1 MNKTSPKLKTRKKN
15 KTNYV
20 NSLREL
26 QNISTEEDEQEKIN
40 IIFYFNQEKTEIF
53 KHRYTSLK
61 NLITSYLKRENFQNK
76 EMIIFLLDGNKI
88 SYNEAIND
96 DRKLNKLIPD
106 DIKEKEIL
114 VYDWPYFGSKR

>member
-26 QNISTEEDEQEKIN
+26 QNISTEEDEQEKIK

-114 VYDWPYFGSKR
+114 VYDWSYFGSKR